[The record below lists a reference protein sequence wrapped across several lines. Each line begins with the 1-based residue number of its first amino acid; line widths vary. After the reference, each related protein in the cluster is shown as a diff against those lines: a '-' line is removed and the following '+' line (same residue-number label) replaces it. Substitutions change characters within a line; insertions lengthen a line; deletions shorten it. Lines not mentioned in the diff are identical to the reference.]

1 MKKEHKT
8 ILIQILLFIVTFVST
23 TLAGAEWAYSKSIYI
38 YTKEGFEINTN
49 FGWNDFRLGM
59 NFSIPFLFILTVHE
73 FGHYFMALRHRVK
86 SSLPYYIPT
95 LPIPYLIPSFGTMG
109 AIIRLRERVKTN
121 VQNFDIGLAGP
132 LAGFVAAIIIIAYGF
147 FTLPPAEHIFD
158 FHPEYKKYGLNYADH
173 VYTDAYLG
181 KFKPNDVQFGD
192 NLLFY
197 FFKQIVPDPSRVPN
211 PHELMHYPVLM
222 AGFLALLF
230 TSINLFPIGQLDGG
244 HITYGLFGEK
254 RHRII
259 ATITFVVL
267 VLYSGLG
274 LVKPSDPGEVL
285 QWSIPLTLLFYFFC
299 FGALK
304 MSLENTI
311 MITLLVFA
319 VQLLISWLFPNL
331 VGYSGW
337 IFFIFLIGRFVGI
350 QHPPSEIEQPLDPT
364 RVALGWLALLIF
376 VISFTP
382 VPITFG

>member
-1 MKKEHKT
+1 MAEKK
-8 ILIQILLFIVTFVST
+8 VV
-23 TLAGAEWAYSKSIYI
+23 
-38 YTKEGFEINTN
+38 
-49 FGWNDFRLGM
+49 
-59 NFSIPFLFILTVHE
+59 
-73 FGHYFMALRHRVK
+73 
-86 SSLPYYIPT
+86 
-95 LPIPYLIPSFGTMG
+95 
-109 AIIRLRERVKTN
+109 
-121 VQNFDIGLAGP
+121 
-132 LAGFVAAIIIIAYGF
+132 
-147 FTLPPAEHIFD
+147 
-158 FHPEYKKYGLNYADH
+158 
-173 VYTDAYLG
+173 
-181 KFKPNDVQFGD
+181 DVQFGD

-197 FFKQIVPDPSRVPN
+197 FFKQIVPDPSRIPN

-254 RHRII
+254 RHRLI
-259 ATITFVVL
+259 ATVTFVTL

-304 MSLENTI
+304 ISLENTI

-319 VQLLISWLFPNL
+319 VQLLISWIFPNL